1 MPTKKQIQENLPP
14 NAKEDNRKVEN
25 MLQEIRQKSSKHEL
39 LQAIQQMNK
48 PDSRK
53 KTLKTPSQIL
63 EYISERDETIESLA
77 QKAEISEREILLA
90 IRDDSD
96 TANRKKI
103 AEVLNTTYFSLFG
116 K

>member
-1 MPTKKQIQENLPP
+1 
-14 NAKEDNRKVEN
+14 
-25 MLQEIRQKSSKHEL
+25 MLQDTGPKGSKYEL
-39 LQAIQQMNK
+39 LLAIQQMK
-48 PDSRK
+48 MPDSMK

-63 EYISERDETIESLA
+63 EFIVERNETIESLA

-96 TANRKKI
+96 TANRNKI
-103 AEVLNTTYFSLFG
+103 AEALNTTYFSIFG